1 MEVHVSATYEILAL
15 SPGAREVDWST
26 RLYLH
31 PAGTGMTTSAYFLW
45 LLQSP
50 AGSVLVDTGFTP
62 RLASVKGL
70 PEEALPRT
78 RDQLLRSTG
87 VAPESIATV
96 ILTHLHW
103 DHFDLEGWLPRATF
117 WVQRRELEYWTGPG
131 GRDVWI
137 RRFIS
142 DCFTDDLA
150 VLRTSGRLRTIEG
163 NAQPLDGIRLEWVG
177 GHSPGMQI
185 VAVDT
190 ANGPFVIANDALTTY
205 RNLRDWAPPAIHL
218 NSIAECLA
226 AMGRI
231 RDLAQGDEGRICP
244 GHDGEVYRRFPEQAP
259 GVYRLA

>member
-1 MEVHVSATYEILAL
+1 MAAIHEILAL

-31 PAGTGMTTSAYFLW
+31 PAGSGMTTSAYFLW
-45 LLQSP
+45 LLRTQ
-50 AGSVLVDTGFTP
+50 AGPVLIDTGFTP
-62 RLASVKGL
+62 RLAQVKGL
-70 PEEALPRT
+70 AAEAVPRT
-78 RDQLLRSTG
+78 RDQLLRAAG
-87 VAPESIATV
+87 AVPESITTV

-117 WVQRRELEYWTGPG
+117 WVQRRELEFWTEAG
-131 GRDVWI
+131 GRDAWM

-142 DCFTDDLA
+142 DCFAEDLA
-150 VLRTSGRLRTIEG
+150 ALRSGGRLRTIDG
-163 NAQPLDGIRLEWVG
+163 HAQPLEGVRLELVG

-185 VAVDT
+185 VVVET
-190 ANGPFVIANDALTTY
+190 ATGPFVIANDALTTY

-218 NSIAECLA
+218 NSIAECME

-231 RDLAQGDEGRICP
+231 RDLARGDEGRICP
-244 GHDGEVYRRFPEQAP
+244 GHDGEVCRRFPEIAP